1 MDPPQLD
8 VAGALMAKGA
18 SLGSGKLAHK
28 TLSGRS
34 LGSLGH
40 YSMDWNRADEGE
52 VSSSLTWA
60 PSAAIGPSQLGTKM
74 HIAKLALLEADRTAE
89 VTPMPLLF
97 SLLASRIFLSLL
109 SPFFCMSKHLYPL
122 VPEVLAEFYSG
133 ISSKNSVRHT
143 LVSLSIEKLPFTKHR
158 HSLLD

>member
-1 MDPPQLD
+1 
-8 VAGALMAKGA
+8 MAKGA
-18 SLGSGKLAHK
+18 SLSSGVLAHQ

-40 YSMDWNRADEGE
+40 YSMDWNKADEGE
-52 VSSSLTWA
+52 VSSALTWA
-60 PSAAIGPSQLGTKM
+60 PSTAVGPSQLGTKM

-89 VTPMPLLF
+89 VTPM
-97 SLLASRIFLSLL
+97 SLLYFSRLVSWIFLSLL

-122 VPEVLAEFYSG
+122 VPEVLVEFYSG
-133 ISSKNSVRHT
+133 RSSKNIVRHT
-143 LVSLSIEKLPFTKHR
+143 LISLSIRKLPSTKHR